1 MKWMNNFV
9 DRALTPERFLSTDRS
24 VNKDSAQKELV
35 NLRTQVLDEQ
45 QQIQEDFATA
55 RTQVKTPKSVSD
67 YFKTKCVKV
76 PIGDGQTEMD
86 DE

>member
-1 MKWMNNFV
+1 
-9 DRALTPERFLSTDRS
+9 

-35 NLRTQVLDEQ
+35 NLLTQVLDEQ

-55 RTQVKTPKSVSD
+55 RTQVKTPESVSD
-67 YFKTKCVKV
+67 YFKIKCVKM
-76 PIGDGQTEMD
+76 PIGDGQIEMD